1 MTLTSRGPTE
11 TLDTKTWRK
20 QPTLFLASAFHRISS
35 SHAAFDRDWGHI
47 FEPLTS
53 SAWRFAES
61 VKSLTHP
68 FFINRHNLLS
78 NQIINENLFHRMTK
92 TNVVRS
98 STDRSISTERETS
111 KKLQLI
117 SFIRLFAYSNCFFT
131 VFSRRQPW
139 TIWWIYLNLN
149 IYHRSIQ
156 RQRNQWEV
164 RPLRISSCRSQ
175 RRLKASIK
183 MNNDKNNRNDEE
195 EPKIVLFFFFH
206 CIYLVVINAQQLR
219 HFSE

>member
-20 QPTLFLASAFHRISS
+20 PPTLFLVSAFHRISS

-61 VKSLTHP
+61 IKALTHP
-68 FFINRHNLLS
+68 FFINCYNLLS
-78 NQIINENLFHRMTK
+78 YQIINENLFHRMTK

-98 STDRSISTERETS
+98 STDRSISTERNKQKTPIDFIHS
-111 KKLQLI
+111 LI
-117 SFIRLFAYSNCFFT
+117 RVFELLFYR
-131 VFSRRQPW
+131 FSRRQPW

-149 IYHRSIQ
+149 IYHRAIQ
-156 RQRNQWEV
+156 RQRNQ
-164 RPLRISSCRSQ
+164 
-175 RRLKASIK
+175 
-183 MNNDKNNRNDEE
+183 
-195 EPKIVLFFFFH
+195 
-206 CIYLVVINAQQLR
+206 
-219 HFSE
+219 